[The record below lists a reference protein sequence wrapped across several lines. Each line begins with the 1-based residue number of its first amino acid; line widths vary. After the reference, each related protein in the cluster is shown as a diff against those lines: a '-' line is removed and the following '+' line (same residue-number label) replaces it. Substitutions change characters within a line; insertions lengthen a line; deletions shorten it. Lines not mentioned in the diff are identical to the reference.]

1 MTDTLAKMATIAHRI
16 RYPFAINP
24 LLGRLRQE
32 ADYDEYIRQLIK
44 QVIFTAPGERINLP
58 QFGGGV
64 QRLIFAPNSLAGAS
78 LAQTLIYQSLTT
90 WLSTL
95 IKVND
100 VKTENDEEKLLI
112 TVDYTVLQRGERR
125 FLNVEVTI

>member
-1 MTDTLAKMATIAHRI
+1 MATIAHRI
-16 RYPFAINP
+16 RYPFAISP
-24 LLGRLRQE
+24 LVGRLRQE